1 MLRPSLCITNRMDT
15 GHTPRMR
22 QYHARAI
29 HCPRRLYRINRLSR
43 NNNPD
48 RSYPPAPPY
57 QAPARSSQI
66 QPPPPPSISRP
77 RQYQAPARSGPIPPP
92 SLPSPPPAR
101 QSRASTRSCW
111 IPSPPPPR
119 PHDARSISTI
129 LRSIMDSDASSD
141 TDYSDDIPDTSTVP
155 PMPRTA
161 GRAPPPTSTEPVTF
175 QRRPE
180 LHYRNAR
187 SLSSEPPAAIAST
200 TPAPNETHTP
210 EPAPQSNLDPL
221 PGEPTRFNHRQL
233 YEARIAPSQS
243 RRGRTTAAPRANQ
256 RD

>member
-1 MLRPSLCITNRMDT
+1 MRLTVAQSTGYVTGAYQPHAPSQPLHHQPH
-15 GHTPRMR
+15 GYWPYTP
-22 QYHARAI
+22 YAPVS
-29 HCPRRLYRINRLSR
+29 CP
-43 NNNPD
+43 
-48 RSYPPAPPY
+48 SYPLP
-57 QAPARSSQI
+57 QAPVSYQPPFPQQQPRSLIPASASLSSAGSFEPDTASAASVYLTTASVSSARSLGPDTTSVAA
-66 QPPPPPSISRP
+66 IS
-77 RQYQAPARSGPIPPP
+77 ATSA
-92 SLPSPPPAR
+92 
-101 QSRASTRSCW
+101 
-111 IPSPPPPR
+111 
-119 PHDARSISTI
+119 
-129 LRSIMDSDASSD
+129 DASSD